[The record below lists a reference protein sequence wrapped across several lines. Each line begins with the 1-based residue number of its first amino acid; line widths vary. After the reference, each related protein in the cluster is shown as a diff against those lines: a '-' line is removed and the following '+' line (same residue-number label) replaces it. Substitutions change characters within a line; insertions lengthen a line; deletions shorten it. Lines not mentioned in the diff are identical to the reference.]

1 MTIEL
6 ITQTNEG
13 KVTKTHEVQEMNIKQ
28 VAKVAKGVSRIVNFI
43 NKNDKLQNAIKT
55 FTETRAEVIKE
66 AQAYY
71 EEYKD
76 EKEVPEYDVGGVTLQ
91 RAAGYVWNDILGV
104 LSDLLYEI
112 PETVIEVVAEASNI
126 NPKILEAQDIETFID
141 VIDETIQVND
151 IEKLIGRVKKLGNSL
166 KPMFKL
172 NNNKEEQ

>member
-13 KVTKTHEVQEMNIKQ
+13 KVTKSHEIQEMNIKQ
-28 VAKVAKGVSRIVNFI
+28 VAKVAKGVSKIVNFI

-71 EEYKD
+71 EEFKD
-76 EKEVPEYDVGGVTLQ
+76 EKDVPEYDVGGVTLQ
-91 RAAGYVWNDILGV
+91 RASGYVWNDILGV

-112 PETVIEVVAEASNI
+112 PETVIEVVAEASDI
-126 NPKILEAQDIETFID
+126 NPKLLEAQDIETFID

-172 NNNKEEQ
+172 NKQQEQ